1 MNRVS
6 TCILPFAHEKS
17 RFDTR
22 SAGHRHPT
30 QKPLDLCEWL
40 IKTYSNESDTILDPF
55 MGSGSTGH
63 GCVNLNR
70 HFIGCETHALYF
82 DMATKRIATA
92 QLDLINQFGEVA

>member
-1 MNRVS
+1 
-6 TCILPFAHEKS
+6 
-17 RFDTR
+17 
-22 SAGHRHPT
+22 
-30 QKPLDLCEWL
+30 
-40 IKTYSNESDTILDPF
+40 